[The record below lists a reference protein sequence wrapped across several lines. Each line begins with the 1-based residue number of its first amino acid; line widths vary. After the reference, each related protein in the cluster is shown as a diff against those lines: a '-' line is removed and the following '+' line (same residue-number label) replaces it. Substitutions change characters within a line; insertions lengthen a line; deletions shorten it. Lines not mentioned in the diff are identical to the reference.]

1 MAWQLWVMLVV
12 VAIVLVTVVVMK
24 FRRASRVF
32 NRIIAQVDEDR
43 TDEVGRHRGERGRRA
58 ASRGERGSVSY
69 PSHGQHRLRGRR

>member
-43 TDEVGRHRGERGRRA
+43 TDR
-58 ASRGERGSVSY
+58 
-69 PSHGQHRLRGRR
+69 